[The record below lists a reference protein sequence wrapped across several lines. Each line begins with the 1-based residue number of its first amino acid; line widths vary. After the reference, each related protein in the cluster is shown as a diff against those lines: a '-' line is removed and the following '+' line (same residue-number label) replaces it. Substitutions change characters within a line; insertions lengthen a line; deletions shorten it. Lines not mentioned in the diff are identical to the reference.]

1 MDPPF
6 DPDIELIA
14 HLEGNRRSL
23 RGYRRAAV
31 RLTKEWNMALT
42 EKQVRNGIPPE
53 GAAGGG
59 NVAQPGPSSDV
70 AAVKGAAETYG
81 GALASTGRQPFAGG
95 NAGTSGYSVADWDDN
110 IAVTEGA
117 GEA

>member
-6 DPDIELIA
+6 DPDVELIA

-23 RGYRRAAV
+23 RGYKRAAA
-31 RLTKEWNMALT
+31 RLVKEWNMALT
-42 EKQVRNGIPPE
+42 PKQVRNGIPGE
-53 GAAGGG
+53 GAAGG
-59 NVAQPGPSSDV
+59 NVSQPGPSSDV
-70 AAVKGAAETYG
+70 AAVKGASETYG

-95 NAGTSGYSVADWDDN
+95 TAGTSGTTVVDWDDS

>member
-23 RGYRRAAV
+23 RRYKRAAARLV
-31 RLTKEWNMALT
+31 REWNMALT
-42 EKQVRNGIPPE
+42 PKQVRNGIPGE
-53 GAAGGG
+53 GAAGG
-59 NVAQPGPSSDV
+59 NVAQPGPAS
-70 AAVKGAAETYG
+70 AVPQGAAEAAG
-81 GALASTGRQPFAGG
+81 EALAASGRAPFAGG
-95 NAGTSGYSVADWDDN
+95 TAGTSGYSVADWDAS

>member
-23 RGYRRAAV
+23 RGYKRTAV

-42 EKQVRNGIPPE
+42 PKQVRNGIPPE
-53 GAAGGG
+53 GAAGG

-70 AAVKGAAETYG
+70 AAVQGAAETYG
-81 GALASTGRQPFAGG
+81 GAHASTGRAPFAGG

>member
-23 RGYRRAAV
+23 RGYKRAAARLV
-31 RLTKEWNMALT
+31 REWNMALT
-42 EKQVRNGIPPE
+42 PKQVRNGIPGE
-53 GAAGGG
+53 GPAGG
-59 NVAQPGPSSDV
+59 NVSQPGPSSDV

-81 GALASTGRQPFAGG
+81 GTWQESGKGVFDGSGMGST
-95 NAGTSGYSVADWDDN
+95 TVVDWDDN
-110 IAVTEGA
+110 VAVTEQP
-117 GEA
+117 GEI